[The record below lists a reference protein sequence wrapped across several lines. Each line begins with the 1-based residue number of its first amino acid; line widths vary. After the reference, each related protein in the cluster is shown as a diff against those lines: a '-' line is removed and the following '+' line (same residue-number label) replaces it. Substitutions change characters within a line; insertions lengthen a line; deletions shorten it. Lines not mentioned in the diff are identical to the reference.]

1 MIVKVNDKDVKIND
15 KEIENLMK
23 VLNISKEDAVQTW
36 LEDNDYEVNEE
47 VEKLT
52 KQAKDN
58 KITATIHGAQKV
70 RAKREVTRKEDPD
83 KENLIAWIA
92 QFLQDNVSVENLQVT
107 NIGKLI
113 EFSYLGNDYKLD
125 LVKRRP
131 KK

>member
-1 MIVKVNDKDVKIND
+1 MIVKVNGKDIKVN
-15 KEIENLMK
+15 ENEVNKLVEK
-23 VLNISKEDAVQTW
+23 LGISEEEAIQTW

-47 VEKLT
+47 VVKLT

-70 RAKREVTRKEDPD
+70 RAKREVVRKEDPD
-83 KENLIAWIA
+83 KENLISWLA
-92 QFLQDNVSVENLQVT
+92 QFLTDNVSVENLQVT

-113 EFSYLGNDYKLD
+113 EFEYLGNSYKLD

>member
-1 MIVKVNDKDVKIND
+1 MIVKVNGKDIKVN
-15 KEIENLMK
+15 ENEVNKLVEK
-23 VLNISKEDAVQTW
+23 LGISEEEAIQTW

-47 VEKLT
+47 VVKLT

-70 RAKREVTRKEDPD
+70 RAKREVVRKEDPD
-83 KENLIAWIA
+83 KENLISWLA
-92 QFLQDNVSVENLQVT
+92 QFLTDNVSVENLQVT
-107 NIGKLI
+107 NVGKLI
-113 EFSYLGNDYKLD
+113 EFEYLGNSYKLD

>member
-1 MIVKVNDKDVKIND
+1 MIVKVNGKDIKVN
-15 KEIENLMK
+15 ENEVNKLVEK
-23 VLNISKEDAVQTW
+23 LGISEEEAVQTW

-47 VEKLT
+47 VVKLT

-70 RAKREVTRKEDPD
+70 RAKREVVRKEDPD
-83 KENLIAWIA
+83 KENLISWLA
-92 QFLQDNVSVENLQVT
+92 QFLTDNVSVENLQVT
-107 NIGKLI
+107 NVGKLI
-113 EFSYLGNDYKLD
+113 EFEYLGNSYKLD